1 MNESTGIQSKTVEP
15 KNMRTFFI
23 IWIGQVISMIGSSM
37 TGFALGVWIFDQ
49 TGQATPFAL
58 VILSSTLPRVL
69 LLPVAGSIA
78 DRWNRKAL
86 MILTDTASAVV
97 TLIIMLLIL
106 SEQMQIWHIY
116 LLAAVGSV
124 FGAFQEPAY
133 SASIVMLVPKKMLN
147 QANGFVQLGPALE
160 MVFAP
165 LMAGLLYVTIGLRG
179 IIVIDFATY
188 FFALFA
194 LLIVKIPQ
202 PAGPPVEAA
211 DKKSTI
217 WRDMQF
223 GFRYLAARTG
233 LFALLLYFAMVNF
246 LLNSAAVLMA
256 PLVLSRHPAS
266 ILGSIQTTWGLAA
279 IIGSLI
285 MSAWKGPVRRV
296 PFMIVFITFS
306 FLGFAVTG
314 LRPSPLVIG
323 AGMFFAMLFIPLAS
337 GLSAAVFQTKVAPE
351 VQGRVFSM
359 RAMISRAMMPVA
371 FLLAGPLA
379 DHVFEPMMQVNG
391 ILASTFIGSILD
403 TGPGRG
409 IGLMFVIAGL
419 TGIFVSALVFA
430 SPRVRNLEDE
440 IPDAISDGETET
452 STKADPVLAD

>member
-1 MNESTGIQSKTVEP
+1 MNRNDGAPSHLEEP

-86 MILTDTASAVV
+86 MILSDTASAVV
-97 TLIIMLLIL
+97 TLIIFLLIL
-106 SEQMQIWHIY
+106 TDQMQIWHIY

-147 QANGFVQLGPALE
+147 RANGFVQLGPALE
-160 MVFAP
+160 MVFSP
-165 LMAGLLYVTIGLRG
+165 LMAGLLYVAIGLRG
-179 IIVIDFATY
+179 VIIIDFATY

-202 PAGPPVEAA
+202 PAAPPVEASG
-211 DKKSTI
+211 KRSTI
-217 WRDMQF
+217 WTDMQF

-256 PLVLSRHPAS
+256 PMVLSRHPAN
-266 ILGSIQTTWGLAA
+266 ILGSIQTVWGLGA
-279 IIGSLI
+279 IVGSLI
-285 MSAWKGPVRRV
+285 MSAWKGPARRV
-296 PFMIVFITFS
+296 PAMIVFITLS

-314 LRPSPLVIG
+314 LRPSPFVIG

-359 RAMISRAMMPVA
+359 RSMISRAMMPIA

-379 DHVFEPMMQVNG
+379 DHVFEPMMQSNG
-391 ILASTFIGSILD
+391 LLASTLIGSILD

-409 IGLMFVIAGL
+409 IGLMFVIAGF
-419 TGIFVSALVFA
+419 TGILVSILVFA

-440 IPDAISDGETET
+440 IPDVIPDWESESPA
-452 STKADPVLAD
+452 AVDPVPAD